1 MLLPTGVCVCVYGF
15 HVYKGVLVYVLCTQ
29 CITIFKQ
36 PATWTRTIVKATS
49 TLKIQSSAKHCTS
62 VNYCWKLFWSQLDSY
77 ILVWLHGLGLHTLI
91 IYFLCVCWH
100 SLVAPMQSFE
110 RCDFMQRKS
119 TDDNV
124 WVRSTIFFSH
134 PLSSK
139 QIFAHKSSIAVWLLC
154 CLWHKNR
161 HTNSLSNGCC
171 SNQNGIIRR
180 DFYED

>member
-1 MLLPTGVCVCVYGF
+1 MGWVEWKDGSNRIQANGKWEQITEAVTGNSSTGPIEYIHIFIMIPCSVIQVQVYSGATTDRRVCVCVYGF

-91 IYFLCVCWH
+91 IYFFVCVAF
-100 SLVAPMQSFE
+100 SDAVV
-110 RCDFMQRKS
+110 RKM
-119 TDDNV
+119 
-124 WVRSTIFFSH
+124 RFYAEKI
-134 PLSSK
+134 
-139 QIFAHKSSIAVWLLC
+139 
-154 CLWHKNR
+154 NR
-161 HTNSLSNGCC
+161 W
-171 SNQNGIIRR
+171 
-180 DFYED
+180 